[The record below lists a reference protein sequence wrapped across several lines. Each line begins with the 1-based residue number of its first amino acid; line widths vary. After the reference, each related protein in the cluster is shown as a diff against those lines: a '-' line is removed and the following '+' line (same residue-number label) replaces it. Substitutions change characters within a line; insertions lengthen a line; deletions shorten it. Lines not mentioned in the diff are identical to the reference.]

1 MHFRGHE
8 LAFALG
14 LNLCIAR
21 FGSVVN
27 ALVTPWAEQKW
38 DVPTAIW
45 IGTLSCVASFL
56 SAVILVMVINRPT
69 PSTLDTKE
77 HDLDTTPL
85 LSARL
90 HRSSTFDQPD
100 GMPLYLSTSG
110 TDETLSP
117 SLVKSPSH
125 PAILQHLP
133 GILRREASFSES
145 IRSVRFRPGYAR
157 SGTRPSLHIIT
168 VQDESKQK
176 DQQQQQCHSEQH
188 QESWWGQWSA
198 DLEFF
203 PSTFWLIC
211 ILTVLLYGTVVPFN
225 NIASDFLQSK
235 WYHDNPR
242 KAAAVM
248 GIPDTIG
255 AILVPGFGFVVDKYG
270 GRASTLIA
278 SAFIMVV
285 VHTTLGFTSLSPIF
299 AFSLLGVAYSMYG
312 VALWPSIA
320 CVVTNELHL
329 GKGYGISASFLNIS
343 LTVVPPIVATIR
355 VISDSFIPVEMFFIA
370 MGLCG
375 ILVGF
380 ALKSIDRRDGGA
392 LEEPEIQ
399 VDVPMIVPQTSM
411 SASTSAM
418 ASPVLSQSRSRFGRR
433 NNRPAL
439 SCIQTS
445 GIGTGSGAVMV
456 SGPGSVWTP
465 KRWHNNLDE
474 ATEQFGPPHSTK
486 GQGGD
491 GVGIGG
497 GSSQDWNSPNVSSPL
512 LSHNNINNNNNSAL
526 SPMADMKGKPRKW
539 FRRRP
544 LLQRTYTRIGSPLL
558 QQYSSSPQRYGS
570 FSSPSLASPRID
582 GEFDLEDQG
591 GIEKQAPAVVEDY
604 SVTQHPILYN
614 PLRGSSGSFR
624 VSRTAKPV
632 AFGEGEE
639 GLIYVNGQEVELSH
653 DNGEGDDFEY
663 QSELEQEEE
672 EECGGEGEGEGEDED
687 NDATVRGSDVDNQH
701 HGDGMT
707 KRDSSAR
714 TISPDPRDEA

>member
-1 MHFRGHE
+1 MMLVGRAIFGVGGESCGVAQASITTMHFRGHE

-56 SAVILVMVINRPT
+56 SAVILVMIINRPT
-69 PSTLDTKE
+69 PPTPDSKE

-90 HRSSTFDQPD
+90 HRSVTFDQPD
-100 GMPLYLSTSG
+100 SMPLYLPTSG

-133 GILRREASFSES
+133 GILRREASFTES
-145 IRSVRFRPGYAR
+145 IRSVRFRPGYTR

-168 VQDESKQK
+168 DQDESKQNLE
-176 DQQQQQCHSEQH
+176 QQQQRRHLEQH
-188 QESWWGQWSA
+188 QESWWKQWLA

-255 AILVPGFGFVVDKYG
+255 AILVPGFGIVVDKYG

-329 GKGYGISASFLNIS
+329 GKGYGISASFLNVS

-355 VISDSFIPVEMFFIA
+355 VIGDSFIPVEMFFIG

-399 VDVPMIVPQTSM
+399 VDVPVIVPQTAM
-411 SASTSAM
+411 SASTSAV
-418 ASPVLSQSRSRFGRR
+418 ASPALSQSRSRFGRR
-433 NNRPAL
+433 
-439 SCIQTS
+439 
-445 GIGTGSGAVMV
+445 
-456 SGPGSVWTP
+456 
-465 KRWHNNLDE
+465 H
-474 ATEQFGPPHSTK
+474 
-486 GQGGD
+486 
-491 GVGIGG
+491 
-497 GSSQDWNSPNVSSPL
+497 
-512 LSHNNINNNNNSAL
+512 
-526 SPMADMKGKPRKW
+526 
-539 FRRRP
+539 
-544 LLQRTYTRIGSPLL
+544 
-558 QQYSSSPQRYGS
+558 
-570 FSSPSLASPRID
+570 
-582 GEFDLEDQG
+582 GEFDLENQDR
-591 GIEKQAPAVVEDY
+591 IEKQVPAAVEDY
-604 SVTQHPILYN
+604 SVAQHPILYN

-624 VSRTAKPV
+624 ISRTARPV

-639 GLIYVNGQEVELSH
+639 GLIYVNGQEVELDY
-653 DNGEGDDFEY
+653 DNGEEVGVEN
-663 QSELEQEEE
+663 QSGSEQEEE
-672 EECGGEGEGEGEDED
+672 DEEFGGEAEAEGED
-687 NDATVRGSDVDNQH
+687 NDATERGSDVDNQRH
-701 HGDGMT
+701 RDGMT
-707 KRDSSAR
+707 KSVSTAD
-714 TISPDPRDEA
+714 TISPDPADEA